1 MPHLSMDGI
10 RNAAESAGG
19 RAGCIPAG
27 MDSLGYSHFLPLKG
41 KLQDLQLCV
50 EHLKSKED
58 AQAGHEALDLG
69 LCLGGWNFILTFVSV
84 LRLREYFQK

>member
-1 MPHLSMDGI
+1 MDRN

-27 MDSLGYSHFLPLKG
+27 INILGYNHFLPLKG
-41 KLQDLQLCV
+41 KSQDLQLCV

-58 AQAGHEALDLG
+58 AQAGHETLASV
-69 LCLGGWNFILTFVSV
+69 LCLGGWNFILSFISV